1 MAILVAGGAGYIGS
15 HTVQELL
22 DAGKDVV
29 VIDSLEYGH
38 KKAMLAKKFYQ
49 GSIADTTLLKRV
61 FSENTIDAVMH
72 FCAYIEVGESVTD
85 PQKYYKNNIIGGL
98 TLLEAMLAANV
109 KKFVFSSTAAV
120 FGQPETV
127 PITESERTAPTNPYG
142 ETKLAFERILKWYG
156 EAYGLTAVVLRYF
169 NACGAHP
176 NGHIGEDH
184 SPESHLIPLIL
195 QVPLGK
201 RASIKIFGDDYPTK
215 DGSCVRD
222 YVHVSDLASAHVLAV
237 DHLLKGG
244 ENRTYNLGNGVGFSV
259 KEVIAIAREV
269 TGHAIPAET
278 VGRRAGDPATLVA
291 ASDKVKKELGWKP
304 RFHDLKTI
312 ISSAWNWHRNNPKGY
327 NDR

>member
-29 VIDSLEYGH
+29 IIDSLEYGH
-38 KKAMLAKKFYQ
+38 KKAMLANKFYQ
-49 GSIADTTLLKRV
+49 GSIADAALLKRV
-61 FSENTIDAVMH
+61 FSENSIDAVMH
-72 FCAYIEVGESVTD
+72 FCAYIEVGESVTN

-127 PITESERTAPTNPYG
+127 PITENERTAPTNPYG

-156 EAYGLTAVVLRYF
+156 EAYGLNAVVLRYF
-169 NACGAHP
+169 NACGAHEK
-176 NGHIGEDH
+176 GHIGEDH
-184 SPESHLIPLIL
+184 TPESHLIPLIL

-201 RASIKIFGDDYPTK
+201 RPSIKIFGDDYPTK

-237 DHLLKGG
+237 NHLLSGG

-278 VGRRAGDPATLVA
+278 VARRAGDPATLVA
-291 ASDKVKKELGWKP
+291 GSDKVKKEFGWKP

-312 ISSAWNWHRNNPKGY
+312 IGSAWNWHKNNPKGY